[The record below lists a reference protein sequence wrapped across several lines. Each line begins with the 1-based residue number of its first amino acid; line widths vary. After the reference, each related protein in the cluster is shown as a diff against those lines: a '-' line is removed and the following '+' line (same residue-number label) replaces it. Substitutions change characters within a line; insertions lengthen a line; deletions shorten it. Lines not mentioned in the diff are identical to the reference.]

1 MIANHGG
8 FCKDGGVRAP
18 RLTNRR
24 NPLYLKGAETAGREA
39 SALKRILA
47 LLCALLLCLTGCRS
61 ERPGQSAAVESAGPL
76 VETAEPE
83 TAMEKIYEGVS
94 VRGLSDAS
102 DDDLTDKFFLDV
114 SMLDSYWVRF
124 SSGDFGLAD
133 VFILKPSEG
142 MEPKVRDAL
151 EQIKLNRAKEFENYD
166 IYDAHQIA
174 QDAVIYE
181 QGGYLIML
189 MLADTDAARDV
200 IDQYIP
206 KI

>member
-1 MIANHGG
+1 M
-8 FCKDGGVRAP
+8 
-18 RLTNRR
+18 
-24 NPLYLKGAETAGREA
+24 
-39 SALKRILA
+39 KRTIA

-61 ERPGQSAAVESAGPL
+61 EGPGQNAAVESAGPL

-83 TAMEKIYEGVS
+83 TAIEKIYENVT
-94 VRGLSDAS
+94 VRGLTDAS

-151 EQIKLNRAKEFENYD
+151 EQVKLNRAKEFENYD
-166 IYDAHQIA
+166 VYDAHQIA
-174 QDAVIYE
+174 QDLS
-181 QGGYLIML
+181 LIHIFRVR
-189 MLADTDAARDV
+189 ARGVEDDDALFAAPVDGDVVDSRARPLSL
-200 IDQYIP
+200 IHI
-206 KI
+206 

>member
-1 MIANHGG
+1 M
-8 FCKDGGVRAP
+8 
-18 RLTNRR
+18 
-24 NPLYLKGAETAGREA
+24 
-39 SALKRILA
+39 KRTIA

-61 ERPGQSAAVESAGPL
+61 EGPGQDAAVESAGPL

-83 TAMEKIYEGVS
+83 TAIEKIYENVT
-94 VRGLSDAS
+94 VRGLADAS

-151 EQIKLNRAKEFENYD
+151 EQVKLNRAKEFENYD
-166 IYDAHQIA
+166 VYDAHQIA

>member
-1 MIANHGG
+1 MAAV
-8 FCKDGGVRAP
+8 FARTRAP
-18 RLTNRR
+18 RAARLTNRR

-39 SALKRILA
+39 SALKRTIA

-61 ERPGQSAAVESAGPL
+61 EGPGQNAAVESAGPL

-83 TAMEKIYEGVS
+83 TAIEKIYENVT
-94 VRGLSDAS
+94 VRGLTDAS

-151 EQIKLNRAKEFENYD
+151 EQVKLNRAKEFENYD
-166 IYDAHQIA
+166 VYDAHQIA

>member
-1 MIANHGG
+1 MIANRGG
-8 FCKDGGVRAP
+8 FCKNAGAPGG
-18 RLTNRR
+18 RLTNRG

-39 SALKRILA
+39 SALKRTIA

-61 ERPGQSAAVESAGPL
+61 EGPGQDAAVESAGPL

-83 TAMEKIYEGVS
+83 TAIEKIYENVT
-94 VRGLSDAS
+94 VRGLADAS

-151 EQIKLNRAKEFENYD
+151 EQVKLNRAKEFENYD
-166 IYDAHQIA
+166 VYDAHQIA